1 MGPARPR
8 RRGLR
13 PRVSRR
19 PHADGGVAVN
29 IASVREVGSD
39 LLDAVETVIVGKRPV
54 LERVLWAILGDGH
67 LLIEDVPGLAKTLIA
82 KSFAAGWALSF
93 RRIQFTP
100 DLLPADITGTY
111 VFDRKTGDFVLRRG
125 PVFTNVLLA
134 DEINRAPPKTQSA
147 LLEAMQERQA
157 TLEGETFPLDRPFF
171 VIATQ
176 NPIEHEGTY
185 PLPEAQV
192 DRFLLRIDVGYPSR
206 EEEVEILERRRK
218 RRSDDATIEPVTTPD
233 QVRALQAAIEDVH
246 VDPAVEGYMVDIVVA
261 TRGHSQVE
269 VGASPRG
276 SLALLKVARA
286 RAAIAGRDF
295 VTPDD
300 VKTVAGPA
308 LAHRLIRNEGSSLDL
323 VEIADILPRELAV
336 IRGTNHAVVSLEKAG
351 TLRLAYTVRSQVKGD
366 FVLGPVRVRSFDPL
380 ALGAHDV
387 ALDLRSPLVVAPA
400 MEDLRRAQLQPRRTR
415 PWFGQVPSR
424 RIGPGTEF
432 WGLREYVAGDEV
444 RRINWKA
451 SARLERLFTNEYEG
465 ERSGDVVIVV
475 DARRESFVGTEADN
489 PVEHAVRAAL
499 GIADR
504 VLATKNRVGLIVYRQ
519 VIDWVPLA
527 FGRKQLYRILDHLV
541 HAKPGGEWRVSHVGL
556 VLSRFLP
563 RDCLIVLIT
572 PLQDRDALTAVI
584 GPPAPR
590 DDTAQVSPPPP
601 PSAPRDRRQ
610 GPAGPDGPP
619 GPGPEAR

>member
-1 MGPARPR
+1 VNLAAVAD
-8 RRGLR
+8 
-13 PRVSRR
+13 VS
-19 PHADGGVAVN
+19 
-29 IASVREVGSD
+29 AS
-39 LLDAVETVIVGKRPV
+39 LLDAVERVIVGKRPV

-82 KSFAAGWALSF
+82 KSFAAGLGLSF

-111 VFDRKTGDFVLRRG
+111 VYDRKTSDFVLRRG
-125 PVFTNVLLA
+125 PIFTHLLLA

-192 DRFLLRIDVGYPSR
+192 DRFLLRIDVGYPTR
-206 EEEVEILERRRK
+206 EQEVEILERRRK

-286 RAAIAGRDF
+286 RAAMAGRDF

-308 LAHRLIRNEGSSLDL
+308 LAHRLILKPD
-323 VEIADILPRELAV
+323 PW
-336 IRGTNHAVVSLEKAG
+336 IRGVRTATV
-351 TLRLAYTVRSQVKGD
+351 LAD
-366 FVLGPVRVRSFDPL
+366 VL
-380 ALGAHDV
+380 A
-387 ALDLRSPLVVAPA
+387 
-400 MEDLRRAQLQPRRTR
+400 
-415 PWFGQVPSR
+415 QVP
-424 RIGPGTEF
+424 
-432 WGLREYVAGDEV
+432 
-444 RRINWKA
+444 
-451 SARLERLFTNEYEG
+451 
-465 ERSGDVVIVV
+465 
-475 DARRESFVGTEADN
+475 
-489 PVEHAVRAAL
+489 
-499 GIADR
+499 
-504 VLATKNRVGLIVYRQ
+504 
-519 VIDWVPLA
+519 VP
-527 FGRKQLYRILDHLV
+527 KV
-541 HAKPGGEWRVSHVGL
+541 P
-556 VLSRFLP
+556 
-563 RDCLIVLIT
+563 
-572 PLQDRDALTAVI
+572 
-584 GPPAPR
+584 
-590 DDTAQVSPPPP
+590 
-601 PSAPRDRRQ
+601 
-610 GPAGPDGPP
+610 
-619 GPGPEAR
+619 